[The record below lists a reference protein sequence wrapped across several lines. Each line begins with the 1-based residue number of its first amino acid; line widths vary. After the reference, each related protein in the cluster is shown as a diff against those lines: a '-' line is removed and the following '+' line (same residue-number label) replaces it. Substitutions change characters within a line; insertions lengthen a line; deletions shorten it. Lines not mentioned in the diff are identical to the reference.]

1 MRFMAGNNSNAGG
14 YNFPFL
20 AHKNPRPGQ
29 IDMIRECRESLS
41 KNGHHLAAAPT
52 GIGKTAASIA
62 AALEVAM
69 NSSVKPHILFLTG
82 RQSQHK
88 IVIDTVRKINSR
100 LDNNFRDVKV
110 VDIIGRESMCEVV
123 DIQTGRCLCEQG
135 SSESARAGLKE
146 DVRNYILQSPRHVFE
161 TVEKSKTFGVCAWQT
176 CRSAVKDCDILVCDY
191 NHVFAEQVR
200 ENSLPSMG
208 ISLQNSIIIVDEAHN
223 LPDRIRMSME
233 RVITPIIVRNASMEL
248 EEFMGSVEN
257 TAMRN
262 SAGSNP
268 TQLLDDINWT
278 FEVIKLFRFKMA
290 NYFRNLH
297 EKINQDEELLIKI
310 DDFTKL
316 IHSACDD
323 YEGISGQMK
332 LDSDDDFTVKP
343 PTQNRLERLVQTL
356 SQVSVE
362 VEDDEDS
369 SEPDAHRIAYIIES
383 IIRFGNTS
391 ALCMVFS
398 PKGKEGKI
406 TTHLLDPGVLSGP
419 LFARTAGSILMSG
432 TLYPPAMYAD
442 ILALPK
448 SLTSKT
454 SYVSPFAG
462 ERRPVL
468 IARDVTTKYTERSEN
483 MWNKMRAHIQALID
497 GSEGHVAVFSP
508 SYRLMEEILG
518 EVFFKGVT
526 KVVESRDWSKDDIDR
541 VVSKLKNERKIGN
554 RVLLCGV
561 FGARLSEGI
570 DYDDGV
576 LGSVVCIGIPNPPPS
591 VLSNS
596 LKEYISDKFG
606 RQNAWRYTVTQ
617 PAINS
622 ILQAMGRPIRSI
634 EDRALILLLDN
645 RNDNRTYRECY
656 PSAMKMNTSND
667 SNSTKAFASR
677 FFRRVKRL

>member
-1 MRFMAGNNSNAGG
+1 MAGNNSNVGG

-135 SSESARAGLKE
+135 SSESARARLKE

-508 SYRLMEEILG
+508 SYRLMEEILS

-667 SNSTKAFASR
+667 SNSTNAFASR

>member
-1 MRFMAGNNSNAGG
+1 MAGNNSNFGG
-14 YNFPFL
+14 GDFPFL
-20 AHKNPRPGQ
+20 AHNNPRPGQ

-41 KNGHHLAAAPT
+41 NKGHHLAAAPT

-100 LDNNFRDVKV
+100 LGNNFRDIKV

-135 SSESARAGLKE
+135 SSESARARLKE

-233 RVITPIIVRNASMEL
+233 RVITPIIVRNAAMEL

-257 TAMRN
+257 IAMRN

-278 FEVIKLFRFKMA
+278 FEVIKLFRFKMS
-290 NYFRNLH
+290 NYFRSLH
-297 EKINQDEELLIKI
+297 EKINPDEELLIEI
-310 DDFTKL
+310 NDFAKL

-332 LDSDDDFTVKP
+332 LDSNDDFTVKS

-356 SQVSVE
+356 TQVSVE
-362 VEDDEDS
+362 VEEDEDS
-369 SEPDAHRIAYIIES
+369 TEPDAHRIAYIIES

-448 SLTSKT
+448 NLTTKT

-483 MWNKMRAHIQALID
+483 MWNKMRSHIQALID

-541 VVSKLKNERKIGN
+541 VVSKLKNERRIGN

-576 LGSVVCIGIPNPPPS
+576 LGSVVCIGIPNSPPS

-656 PSAMKMNTSND
+656 PTAMKMNTSND
-667 SNSTKAFASR
+667 ANSTKAFASR

>member
-1 MRFMAGNNSNAGG
+1 MAGNDSNFGG
-14 YNFPFL
+14 GDFPFL
-20 AHKNPRPGQ
+20 AHNNPRPGQ

-41 KNGHHLAAAPT
+41 NKGHHLAAAPT

-100 LDNNFRDVKV
+100 LGNNFRDIKV

-135 SSESARAGLKE
+135 SSESARARLKE

-233 RVITPIIVRNASMEL
+233 RVITPIIVRNAAMEL

-257 TAMRN
+257 IAMRN

-278 FEVIKLFRFKMA
+278 FEVIKLFRFKMS
-290 NYFRNLH
+290 NYFRSLH
-297 EKINQDEELLIKI
+297 EKINPDEELLIEI
-310 DDFTKL
+310 NDFSKL

-332 LDSDDDFTVKP
+332 LDSNDDFTVKS

-356 SQVSVE
+356 TQVSVE
-362 VEDDEDS
+362 VEEDEDS

-448 SLTSKT
+448 NLTTKT

-483 MWNKMRAHIQALID
+483 MWNKIRSHIQALID
-497 GSEGHVAVFSP
+497 GSEGHVAVFTP

-541 VVSKLKNERKIGN
+541 VVSKLKNERRIGN

-576 LGSVVCIGIPNPPPS
+576 LGSVVCIGIPNSPPS

-656 PSAMKMNTSND
+656 PTAMKMNTSND
-667 SNSTKAFASR
+667 ANSTKAFASR

>member
-1 MRFMAGNNSNAGG
+1 MAGNNSNFGG
-14 YNFPFL
+14 DDFPFL
-20 AHKNPRPGQ
+20 AHNNPRPGQ
-29 IDMIRECRESLS
+29 IDMIREARESLRN
-41 KNGHHLAAAPT
+41 NGHHLAAAPT

-100 LDNNFRDVKV
+100 LENNFRDIKV

-135 SSESARAGLKE
+135 SSESARPRLKE

-161 TVEKSKTFGVCAWQT
+161 TVEKAKTFGVCAWQT

-233 RVITPIIVRNASMEL
+233 RVITPIIVRNAAMEL

-257 TAMRN
+257 IAMRN
-262 SAGSNP
+262 STSSNP
-268 TQLLDDINWT
+268 TQLLDDINWA

-297 EKINQDEELLIKI
+297 EKINEDEESLINI
-310 DDFTKL
+310 DDFAKL

-323 YEGISGQMK
+323 FEGISGQMK
-332 LDSDDDFTVKP
+332 LDSNEDSTTKT

-362 VEDDEDS
+362 VEEDEDS

-448 SLTSKT
+448 NLTTKT

-483 MWNKMRAHIQALID
+483 MWDKMRFHIQALID

-656 PSAMKMNTSND
+656 PTAMKMNTSND
-667 SNSTKAFASR
+667 ANSTKAFASR

>member
-1 MRFMAGNNSNAGG
+1 MRFMAGNNSNVGG

>member
-1 MRFMAGNNSNAGG
+1 MAGNSPLIGSDE
-14 YNFPFL
+14 FPFL
-20 AHKNPRPGQ
+20 AHDKPRPGQ
-29 IDMIRECRESLS
+29 IDMIRECRESLRI
-41 KNGHHLAAAPT
+41 KGHHIAAAPT

-69 NSSVKPHILFLTG
+69 NTSTKPHILFLTG

-88 IVIDTVRKINSR
+88 IVIETVRKINSR
-100 LDNNFRDVKV
+100 LGNTHRDIKV

-123 DIQTGRCLCEQG
+123 DMQTGRCLCEQG
-135 SSESARAGLKE
+135 SSESARARLKE
-146 DVRNYILQSPRHVFE
+146 DVRNYILQEPRHVFDI
-161 TVEKSKTFGVCAWQT
+161 VEKSKTFGVCAWQT

-233 RVITPIIVRNASMEL
+233 LVITPIIVRNAAMEL
-248 EEFMGSVEN
+248 EEFMGSLESI
-257 TAMRN
+257 AMRSSSN
-262 SAGSNP
+262 SSP
-268 TQLLDDINWT
+268 QLLEDVIWA
-278 FEVIKLFRFKMA
+278 FEVIKLLRLKMA
-290 NYFRNLH
+290 NYFKILH
-297 EKINQDEELLIKI
+297 EKVNDDDESIVNI

-316 IHSACDD
+316 IHAACNE
-323 YEGISGQMK
+323 YEGVSGQMK
-332 LDSDDDFTVKP
+332 LDSENDFQTKS
-343 PTQNRLERLVQTL
+343 PTNNRLEKLADTL
-356 SQVSVE
+356 RQVSVE

-369 SEPDAHRIAYIIES
+369 SEPDSHRISHIIES
-383 IIRFGNTS
+383 IFRFGNTS

-406 TTHLLDPGVLSGP
+406 TIHLLDPGILSGP
-419 LFARTAGSILMSG
+419 LFSRTAGSILMSG
-432 TLYPPAMYAD
+432 TLHPPSMYAD

-448 SLTSKT
+448 NLTTKT

-462 ERRPVL
+462 ERRPLLV
-468 IARDVTTKYTERSEN
+468 ARDVTTKYNQRSED
-483 MWNKMRAHIQALID
+483 MWNKIRAHIQALIEH
-497 GSEGHVAVFSP
+497 SEDHIAVFCP
-508 SYRLMEEILG
+508 SYRLLDEILDG
-518 EVFFKGVT
+518 IYFTGVNKIT
-526 KVVESRDWSKDDIDR
+526 ESRDWVKDDIDR
-541 VVSKLKNERKIGN
+541 VVAKLKNERKKGN

-591 VLSNS
+591 VLSDS

-606 RQNAWRYTVTQ
+606 SQNAWRYTVTQ
-617 PAINS
+617 PAINA
-622 ILQAMGRPIRSI
+622 ILQAMGRPIRSV

-645 RNDNRTYRECY
+645 RNDNRVYRECY
-656 PSAMKMNTSND
+656 PLGMKMNTSNEP
-667 SNSTKAFASR
+667 NSTKAFAKR
-677 FFRRVKRL
+677 FFRRVKRV

>member
-1 MRFMAGNNSNAGG
+1 MAGNNSNVGG

-176 CRSAVKDCDILVCDY
+176 CRSAVKDCDILLCDY

>member
-1 MRFMAGNNSNAGG
+1 MAGNNPDIGIDE
-14 YNFPFL
+14 FPFL
-20 AHKNPRPGQ
+20 AHDKPRPGQ
-29 IDMIRECRESLS
+29 IDMIRECRESLRN
-41 KNGHHLAAAPT
+41 KGHHIAAAPT

-69 NSSVKPHILFLTG
+69 NTSTKPHILFLTG

-88 IVIDTVRKINSR
+88 IVIETVRKINSR
-100 LDNNFRDVKV
+100 LGNTHRDIKV

-135 SSESARAGLKE
+135 SSESARARLKE
-146 DVRNYILQSPRHVFE
+146 DVRNYILQEPRHVFDI
-161 TVEKSKTFGVCAWQT
+161 VEKSKTFGVCAWQT

-208 ISLQNSIIIVDEAHN
+208 VSLQNSIIIVDEAHN

-233 RVITPIIVRNASMEL
+233 RVITPIIVRNAAMEL
-248 EEFMGSVEN
+248 EEFMGSLEN
-257 TAMRN
+257 IAMRSSSN
-262 SAGSNP
+262 SSP
-268 TQLLDDINWT
+268 QLLEDVSWA
-278 FEVIKLFRFKMA
+278 FEVIKLLRVKMA
-290 NYFRNLH
+290 NYFKTLH
-297 EKINQDEELLIKI
+297 EKVNEDEESIVKI

-316 IHSACDD
+316 IHAACNE
-323 YEGISGQMK
+323 YEGVSGQMK
-332 LDSDDDFTVKP
+332 LDSENDFQAKS
-343 PTQNRLERLVQTL
+343 PTQNRFEKLAYTL

-369 SEPDAHRIAYIIES
+369 SEPDAHRISHIVES
-383 IIRFGNTS
+383 IIRFGNTT

-406 TTHLLDPGVLSGP
+406 TTHLLDPGILSGP
-419 LFARTAGSILMSG
+419 LFSKSAGSILMSG
-432 TLYPPAMYAD
+432 TLHPPSMYAD

-448 SLTSKT
+448 NLTTKT

-468 IARDVTTKYTERSEN
+468 VARDVTTKYNQRSED
-483 MWNKMRAHIQALID
+483 MWNKIRAHIQALIEH
-497 GSEGHVAVFSP
+497 SEDHIAVFCP
-508 SYRLMEEILG
+508 SYRLLDEILG
-518 EVFFKGVT
+518 GIFFSGVT
-526 KVVESRDWSKDDIDR
+526 KITESRDWVKDDIDR
-541 VVSKLKNERKIGN
+541 VVAKLKNERKNGN

-591 VLSNS
+591 VLSDS

-606 RQNAWRYTVTQ
+606 SQNAWRYTVTQ
-617 PAINS
+617 PAINA
-622 ILQAMGRPIRSI
+622 ILQAMGRPIRSV

-656 PSAMKMNTSND
+656 PHAMKMNTSND
-667 SNSTKAFASR
+667 PNSTKAFAKR
-677 FFRRVKRL
+677 FFRRVKRV